1 MSGPVRVHLLRHGAP
16 DQPGRLLG
24 RTDAGVTAAGI
35 AACRMAALEVGDVAL
50 HSSDLVRALDCAR
63 AIGGAR
69 PVAIDPRWRE
79 LDFGAWDGRLP
90 GACDREAL
98 DRFHTDPDACPP
110 PGGERWSAL
119 CERVGAAL
127 ADLTRAGDAALVVT
141 HGGTMRAALAVGC
154 GLDAHQVWAFDLP
167 YAARLSLDLW
177 PGMARDAPPMARIV
191 GLAA

>member
-98 DRFHTDPDACPP
+98 DRFHADPDACPLDGRP
-110 PGGERWSAL
+110 PAAQDSGKNNIDYMCGSAMLPAWWS
-119 CERVGAAL
+119 
-127 ADLTRAGDAALVVT
+127 
-141 HGGTMRAALAVGC
+141 MR
-154 GLDAHQVWAFDLP
+154 
-167 YAARLSLDLW
+167 RS
-177 PGMARDAPPMARIV
+177 
-191 GLAA
+191 